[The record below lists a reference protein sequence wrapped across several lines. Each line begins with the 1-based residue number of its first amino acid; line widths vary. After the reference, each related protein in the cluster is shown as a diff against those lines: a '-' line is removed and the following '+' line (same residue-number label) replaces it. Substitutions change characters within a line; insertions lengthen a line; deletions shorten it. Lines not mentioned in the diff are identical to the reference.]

1 LWQLLLY
8 IRGWLQRTPAS
19 WADSEYGLTC
29 SSSFGTGCSNSFMT
43 IVSFPLTWCI
53 PLYPFQQG
61 LNLALGGSG
70 LGVGATL
77 SKFVSSLHS
86 LPQLDDCGGSLYLP
100 FLYSLKNY
108 FYSYI
113 LIIQSEGFH
122 HDASYMYIMYF
133 DHIFPL
139 YYSLWFPSPHHSY
152 II

>member
-1 LWQLLLY
+1 MVSHVVPLLGQAVLTLSCMAFQ
-8 IRGWLQRTPAS
+8 RVLQH
-19 WADSEYGLTC
+19 
-29 SSSFGTGCSNSFMT
+29 MT

-139 YYSLWFPSPHHSY
+139 YYSL
-152 II
+152 